1 MEWLLLIGS
10 YGRDFLN
17 RQTDEELERLY
28 NLQIKGMNK
37 EQEDSTMTE
46 NKNLR
51 QHGEVTTRVM
61 SEEERLEYIKKHPII
76 PTEKPKAGMQ
86 LFPSKYWM

>member
-1 MEWLLLIGS
+1 MI
-10 YGRDFLN
+10 
-17 RQTDEELERLY
+17 
-28 NLQIKGMNK
+28 
-37 EQEDSTMTE
+37 E

-76 PTEKPKAGMQ
+76 PTEKPKVSIQ
-86 LFPSKYWM
+86 LFPSNYWM